1 MLWITKHAVTLT
13 FVVTCIFTIT
23 TCNATSTVAIQQL
36 ALHSQPNFA
45 DLPQLLNKRLI
56 KVLVVNHPAYYF
68 IDQSQPRGMAY
79 ELMRA
84 YERQLATQ
92 YQRQTQQKLQLNI
105 LFIPVASADIVEL
118 LAQGYGDIAIGPLLP
133 TQQQQQRVK
142 FSQPVYDDNQ
152 LLLFSHA
159 SNPDITDISQLS
171 GQEIWVAKNSR
182 QHQQLQAINRQILN
196 RNLVPIYINLINEN
210 VEHYEVLDMINN
222 NKKFMTLGSSH
233 DLALWSK
240 LYNNVKHHPRL
251 QLDDNLTSS
260 WAVHGK
266 APLLSAS
273 LDQFISQHKKGT
285 KLGNILHDRYLV
297 NHPWLTR
304 IIEQTFEERYLETES
319 LIKKYAK
326 QYQFDWQ
333 IILAQAYQE
342 SRLNQKAISHRG
354 AVGVMQVLPTTARE
368 PYVNIPDI
376 SGVDA
381 NIHAG
386 IKYLHFMQQRYF
398 STPEITPL
406 DSLLLTLAAYNAGP
420 AKLRRLRQRTQA
432 QGLDPNVWFDNVE
445 VIARQVSGKETVTY
459 VNNIYRFYLT
469 YLLASGPQIDT
480 AQLRR

>member
-1 MLWITKHAVTLT
+1 MPWITKHAVTLT
-13 FVVTCIFTIT
+13 FIIIWIVTTA
-23 TCNATSTVAIQQL
+23 TCQASTSVARQQL
-36 ALHSQPNFA
+36 ALHSQPHFA

-79 ELMRA
+79 ELMHA
-84 YERQLATQ
+84 YEQQLERQFQ
-92 YQRQTQQKLQLNI
+92 QQSQQKLQLNM

-133 TQQQQQRVK
+133 TQQQLQQVS
-142 FSQPVYDDNQ
+142 FSEPLYDDNQ
-152 LLLFSHA
+152 LLLFSHVET
-159 SNPDITDISQLS
+159 PEITDIYQLS
-171 GQEIWVAKNSR
+171 GQELWVQKNSH

-222 NKKFMTLGSSH
+222 NKKFMTLGTSH

-240 LYNNVKHHPRL
+240 LYKQVKHHPRL
-251 QLDDNLTSS
+251 QLADNVASRG
-260 WAVHGK
+260 AVHGE

-297 NHPWLTR
+297 HHPWLTR
-304 IIEQTFEERYLETES
+304 IIEQSFEQRYLETES

-326 QYQFDWQ
+326 QYQFDWR

-354 AVGVMQVLPTTARE
+354 AVGVMQILPTTARE

-376 SGVDA
+376 SEIDA

-398 STPEITPL
+398 NTPEITPL

-420 AKLRRLRQRTQA
+420 AKLRRLRQRAQA

-445 VIARQVSGKETVTY
+445 VITGQVAGKETVTY

-469 YLLASGPQIDT
+469 YLLASGPQLGT
-480 AQLRR
+480 AQLRI